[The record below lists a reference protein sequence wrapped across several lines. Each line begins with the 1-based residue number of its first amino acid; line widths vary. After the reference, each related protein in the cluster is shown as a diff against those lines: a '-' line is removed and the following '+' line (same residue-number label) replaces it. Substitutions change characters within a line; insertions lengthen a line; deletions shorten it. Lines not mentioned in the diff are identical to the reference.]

1 METPPPSPPKG
12 PKASPYASPSCEVYF
27 KSGQLFRVPRGLL
40 CGELESIRSSSNK
53 IRLKHV
59 LDEAGHVLIHYLHT
73 GTWQTLDDT
82 DLSDGARHLKRL
94 EVSLHVY
101 ATAQTYHLPGLA
113 EMAKEEISQYEEEA
127 LPALQIL
134 ILASDACQLLG
145 DDDVWFS
152 AFIKLRVEQ
161 LFGDA
166 ASLDRTRLLTCFDT
180 ATPYSK
186 MLISFIVEICCR
198 NSTPSYPESQ
208 PTPYTE
214 PDTAFEPEAATSSG
228 VAESRLEQPEDPPP
242 ARENTQY
249 DSWGLISGKKEK
261 KKKKK
266 QIQYEPREEAAH
278 PMAIEESEPVPVQ
291 MEEPQPVVEEMK
303 DSPDDAWGL
312 SAKASMKKKKASSGF
327 VW

>member
-1 METPPPSPPKG
+1 METPPPKG

-27 KSGQLFRVPRGLL
+27 KSGQLFRVPRDLL
-40 CGELESIRSSSNK
+40 CGGLESIRSSSNK

-101 ATAQTYHLPGLA
+101 ATAQTYNLPGLA
-113 EMAKEEISQYEEEA
+113 EIAKEEVSRYEEV

-134 ILASDACQLLG
+134 VLASDACQLLG

-198 NSTPSYPESQ
+198 NSKPSYPESQ

-214 PDTAFEPEAATSSG
+214 PDTAFEPEAATSSDL
-228 VAESRLEQPEDPPP
+228 AESRPEQPEDLPTTK
-242 ARENTQY
+242 ENTIY
-249 DSWGLISGKKEK
+249 DSWGLMSRKEK
-261 KKKKK
+261 KKNKKA
-266 QIQYEPREEAAH
+266 QCESPLEEAATS
-278 PMAIEESEPVPVQ
+278 MAIEPEPVPVQ
-291 MEEPQPVVEEMK
+291 MEEPQPFVEEVK
-303 DSPDDAWGL
+303 DSPDDVWGL
-312 SAKASMKKKKASSGF
+312 SAKASKKKKASSGF
-327 VW
+327 GW